1 MSREFMIQGIL
12 SMTKELLEEYTTY
25 SELENLYLQT
35 EITLDAVKKINKLE
49 TKDKEVQNGENS
61 LQDRKREDIKV
72 Y

>member
-1 MSREFMIQGIL
+1 MSRDMMIQGIL
-12 SMTKELLEEYTTY
+12 SMTKELLEEYSTQ
-25 SELENLYLQT
+25 SEIRMLYLQT

-49 TKDKEVQNGENS
+49 IKDKEVQNGENS